1 MRLDQVST
9 PHMVVHAYFQLRPAI
24 CAFMDVLNFQ
34 LEVSSAAR
42 RDMPKD
48 GNQKPWLA
56 EQQPL

>member
-1 MRLDQVST
+1 MCHAKVSA
-9 PHMVVHAYFQLRPAI
+9 PRMAVHVYFQLRPAI
-24 CAFMDVLNFQ
+24 CDFMDNLNFQ